1 MEKSD
6 FSNLRVH
13 ATGLQTV
20 MKLVEN
26 DLNNLPMGYS
36 YGRDANN
43 SPLLKLLFPNML
55 RIGRLNQR
63 ALDGPVRMP
72 AGPGELMQRIETGYS
87 TFFRLFNSTMVP
99 KLLKSPKWFKSGEQ
113 LEVNDIIYFQK
124 DESDLSSKWS
134 IGKVVKV
141 DKGRDG
147 LVRRVSIQYQ
157 NANEDFSRTTDRAA
171 RSIVKL
177 MNIDDTNWLDD
188 LEEAEKLI
196 AVLQD
201 EEAKDK
207 TYIMSKTSE
216 GGLRFRLTATSG
228 HNLPKRNV
236 GVHRKPTC
244 TVARSKFMK
253 PCRRCCCI
261 SHCLFFKHT
270 NNDVMVD
277 VADTRP
283 QKVKYSEMLDRS
295 WLDTETYEEEM
306 FDIDRHD
313 PFMSLLCATNLN
325 LNDGASTTS
334 LASA

>member
-1 MEKSD
+1 
-6 FSNLRVH
+6 
-13 ATGLQTV
+13 
-20 MKLVEN
+20 
-26 DLNNLPMGYS
+26 
-36 YGRDANN
+36 
-43 SPLLKLLFPNML
+43 
-55 RIGRLNQR
+55 
-63 ALDGPVRMP
+63 
-72 AGPGELMQRIETGYS
+72 
-87 TFFRLFNSTMVP
+87 MVN
-99 KLLKSPKWFKSGEQ
+99 W
-113 LEVNDIIYFQK
+113 
-124 DESDLSSKWS
+124 
-134 IGKVVKV
+134 KVVKV

-157 NANEDFSRTTDRAA
+157 NTNEDFSRTTDRAA

-207 TYIMSKTSE
+207 TYIMSKADE
-216 GGLRFRLTATSG
+216 GSLRFRLTATSG

-236 GVHRKPTC
+236 GVHRKPNC
-244 TVARSKFMK
+244 TVARSKFLK

-261 SHCLFFKHT
+261 SHCLFFKHSK
-270 NNDVMVD
+270 NDEMVD
-277 VADTRP
+277 VGNTSAP
-283 QKVKYSEMLDRS
+283 KVKFVDMLDRS
-295 WLDTETYEEEM
+295 WLDAETYEEEI

-313 PFMSLLCATNLN
+313 PFMSLLCATNLT